1 MSYRRRQHRS
11 CDQCRKGKRACDAL
25 LADELEGIAE
35 ISSQQA
41 YNHSCSNCRK
51 YKKKCTFDW
60 LLSHSHIASRHG
72 HSKRARNVAIA
83 RSRQANDH
91 SARSSQQASI
101 GRNPAED
108 PQQNAENCGRSM
120 SVWDP
125 FLPLPQDEGLNADWL
140 TWANLNGTAFV
151 SPVSDD
157 MIVNSNSHVDVD
169 HTPPMTAQW
178 TSPGACQDWHITDQ
192 TALLDM
198 VSNSIASS
206 QSNGTPGTQ
215 PFRSC
220 GVNSE
225 LSLYDVPPTEVYA
238 ASLPTNTTLCV
249 GSNQLSH
256 NYANSTMTHNLF
268 HIYNDSMEN
277 ALSCWLTERN
287 CPYSNPG
294 CVDAAGPKT
303 GPYTTHRIYRRV
315 CLLDRAYSSIP
326 GRRLTSVENRTAT
339 QVLHA
344 AIMAF
349 ASQWLEER
357 SLDKYIRIPATALH
371 QRRGMREGFWNQA
384 RHALEQSR
392 AIPSF
397 RVAFAHMLISLTQ
410 PPLHFEEGMELGG
423 LIDHDPAPIY
433 LEMALRQMFTFRS
446 TLIKLRRQGPNRAL
460 DHGCKGSPC
469 EEYNT
474 GQSTHQSGQVDVML
488 KNSEAQHTFDLLF
501 WLGIM
506 FDTLTSVIYQRPP
519 VISDEDSQIIRTRSP
534 IFSFPD
540 AVDLDGW
547 DIGSSSI
554 CKSKESV
561 WGDLF
566 LRKRNM
572 LHNINQARWPCSYE
586 EAAEV
591 LSDAAPVKVLL
602 FRRITHIN
610 TLVCRLG
617 EAEAIEEAIHNA
629 LLVYV
634 YWNSTYEQFMLDCLS
649 HHTELPSRI
658 QSWYLVLAGHWY
670 LAAMLLADTLED
682 IDQARLGLDS
692 QATYR
697 STTGVISRL
706 RRESAFAV
714 GDLAQYSYDLQDSS
728 HPKLRNFHD
737 SVNQAASL
745 TEPWAVVLIHSFRKA
760 GTILTR
766 EIDISQ
772 SDYQMQQESFM
783 LACQR
788 CEHCI
793 KALQC
798 LGKKSDMAL
807 IAAQRLLD
815 SVNSTLSRPNPID
828 LYNMGA
834 L

>member
-1 MSYRRRQHRS
+1 MP
-11 CDQCRKGKRACDAL
+11 
-25 LADELEGIAE
+25 
-35 ISSQQA
+35 
-41 YNHSCSNCRK
+41 K

-238 ASLPTNTTLCV
+238 ASLPTNTTL
-249 GSNQLSH
+249 
-256 NYANSTMTHNLF
+256 
-268 HIYNDSMEN
+268 
-277 ALSCWLTERN
+277 
-287 CPYSNPG
+287 
-294 CVDAAGPKT
+294 
-303 GPYTTHRIYRRV
+303 RV

-410 PPLHFEEGMELGG
+410 PPLHFEEGVELGG

-446 TLIKLRRQGPNRAL
+446 TLIKLQRQGPNRAL
-460 DHGCKGSPC
+460 EHSCKGSPC

-629 LLVYV
+629 LLVYE

-745 TEPWAVVLIHSFRKA
+745 TEPWAAVLIHSFRKA

>member
-25 LADELEGIAE
+25 LADELEGIANAGA
-35 ISSQQA
+35 QQA

-51 YKKKCTFDW
+51 YKRKCTFDW
-60 LLSHSHIASRHG
+60 LLSHSLTVSRHG
-72 HSKRARNVAIA
+72 HRKRARNTAIA
-83 RSRQANDH
+83 RSQQANDP
-91 SARSSQQASI
+91 SAARFSQQASI
-101 GRNPAED
+101 GPNPTESLQRNV
-108 PQQNAENCGRSM
+108 ENCEQPT

-125 FLPLPQDEGLNADWL
+125 LSPWPQDEGLNAEWL
-140 TWANLNGTAFV
+140 TWGNLNDPAVV
-151 SPVSDD
+151 SPWSDD

-169 HTPPMTAQW
+169 HTPQMAAHW
-178 TSPGACQDWHITDQ
+178 NSPGACQDWHITGQ
-192 TALLDM
+192 TALLDTM
-198 VSNSIASS
+198 SNSVASS
-206 QSNGTPGTQ
+206 QSNGTPGPQ
-215 PFRSC
+215 SFHAC

-238 ASLPTNTTLCV
+238 VSLPRNTTLCV

-256 NYANSTMTHNLF
+256 NYAHSTMTHNLF

-287 CPYSNPG
+287 CPYSNLG
-294 CVDAAGPKT
+294 YVDAAGPKT
-303 GPYTTHRIYRRV
+303 GSYTTNRIYRRV
-315 CLLDRAYSSIP
+315 CLLDQAYSSIP

-357 SLDKYIRIPATALH
+357 SIDNSIRFPSTAVH
-371 QRRGMREGFWNQA
+371 QRRGMREIFWNQA
-384 RHALEQSR
+384 RHVLEQSR

-410 PPLHFEEGMELGG
+410 PPLYFGERMEPGE
-423 LIDHDPAPIY
+423 LIDHDPAPMF
-433 LEMALRQMFTFRS
+433 LETALRQMFTFRS
-446 TLIKLRRQGPNRAL
+446 TLIKLRRQGPNRVL
-460 DHGCKGSPC
+460 EHGEERKC
-469 EEYNT
+469 EGYHT
-474 GQSTHQSGQVDVML
+474 GQSAHQSGQIDVML
-488 KNSEAQHTFDLLF
+488 KDSEAHHTFDLLF

-534 IFSFPD
+534 IISFPD

-547 DIGSSSI
+547 DISSSSI
-554 CKSKESV
+554 RKSKESV

-566 LRKRNM
+566 LRKRTM
-572 LHNINQARWPCSYE
+572 LHSLNQARWPCSYE

-610 TLVCRLG
+610 TLVCRGG

-629 LLVYV
+629 LLVYE
-634 YWNSTYEQFMLDCLS
+634 YWNSTYKQFMLDCLS
-649 HHTELPSRI
+649 HHPELPSRI
-658 QSWYLVLAGHWY
+658 QSWYLVLAGHWH

-682 IDQARLGLDS
+682 IDEARLGLGT

-697 STTGVISRL
+697 YTTGLISLL

-714 GDLAQYSYDLQDSS
+714 GDLAQYSYDLQGSS

-745 TEPWAVVLIHSFRKA
+745 TEPWAAVLIHSFRKA
-760 GTILTR
+760 GTVLIR
-766 EIDISQ
+766 EIGTSQ
-772 SDYQMQQESFM
+772 YGYQMQQESFM

-807 IAAQRLLD
+807 TAAHRLSD
-815 SVNSTLSRPNPID
+815 SVSRTLSRPSPIV
-828 LYNMGA
+828 LYNMCA
-834 L
+834 V

>member
-1 MSYRRRQHRS
+1 
-11 CDQCRKGKRACDAL
+11 
-25 LADELEGIAE
+25 
-35 ISSQQA
+35 
-41 YNHSCSNCRK
+41 
-51 YKKKCTFDW
+51 
-60 LLSHSHIASRHG
+60 
-72 HSKRARNVAIA
+72 
-83 RSRQANDH
+83 
-91 SARSSQQASI
+91 
-101 GRNPAED
+101 
-108 PQQNAENCGRSM
+108 
-120 SVWDP
+120 
-125 FLPLPQDEGLNADWL
+125 
-140 TWANLNGTAFV
+140 
-151 SPVSDD
+151 
-157 MIVNSNSHVDVD
+157 
-169 HTPPMTAQW
+169 
-178 TSPGACQDWHITDQ
+178 
-192 TALLDM
+192 
-198 VSNSIASS
+198 
-206 QSNGTPGTQ
+206 
-215 PFRSC
+215 
-220 GVNSE
+220 
-225 LSLYDVPPTEVYA
+225 
-238 ASLPTNTTLCV
+238 
-249 GSNQLSH
+249 
-256 NYANSTMTHNLF
+256 
-268 HIYNDSMEN
+268 
-277 ALSCWLTERN
+277 
-287 CPYSNPG
+287 
-294 CVDAAGPKT
+294 
-303 GPYTTHRIYRRV
+303 
-315 CLLDRAYSSIP
+315 
-326 GRRLTSVENRTAT
+326 
-339 QVLHA
+339 
-344 AIMAF
+344 
-349 ASQWLEER
+349 
-357 SLDKYIRIPATALH
+357 
-371 QRRGMREGFWNQA
+371 
-384 RHALEQSR
+384 
-392 AIPSF
+392 
-397 RVAFAHMLISLTQ
+397 
-410 PPLHFEEGMELGG
+410 
-423 LIDHDPAPIY
+423 
-433 LEMALRQMFTFRS
+433 
-446 TLIKLRRQGPNRAL
+446 
-460 DHGCKGSPC
+460 
-469 EEYNT
+469 
-474 GQSTHQSGQVDVML
+474 
-488 KNSEAQHTFDLLF
+488 
-501 WLGIM
+501 
-506 FDTLTSVIYQRPP
+506 
-519 VISDEDSQIIRTRSP
+519 
-534 IFSFPD
+534 
-540 AVDLDGW
+540 
-547 DIGSSSI
+547 
-554 CKSKESV
+554 
-561 WGDLF
+561 
-566 LRKRNM
+566 M

-629 LLVYV
+629 LLVYE

-745 TEPWAVVLIHSFRKA
+745 TEPWAAVLIHSFRKA